1 MRDSTSEWLRPLKER
16 AEHELLPEDVF
27 NLMLQATMPAVEAED
42 SNFVQWAME
51 KIPDA
56 GRKMRMIDWIEFGQ
70 LLRKKLEW
78 WDYADSP
85 SEDEA
90 Q

>member
-1 MRDSTSEWLRPLKER
+1 MRYSTAEWLRPLKER

-27 NLMLQATMPAVEAED
+27 NLMLQATMPAVEVED
-42 SNFVQWAME
+42 SNFVRCVME
-51 KIPDA
+51 EIPDA

-78 WDYADSP
+78 WDYAESP
-85 SEDEA
+85 SEDET
-90 Q
+90 